1 MEKTISLYE
10 LSNDLIELMDVDDIE
25 ITEEVKSQIIEQ
37 IDMMIDAKS
46 ENIIALVKNYEATVN
61 AMKEEEKRLAGNR
74 KAIENKVGRLKEYT
88 RDCLER
94 TGKKK
99 VETKL
104 GNISL
109 RKKSVSVVIEDES
122 LVPQLYKT
130 VKEVVTVD
138 KNTIKDFLKKGMDI
152 EGCKLSEE
160 GYSLII
166 K

>member
-10 LSNDLIELMDVDDIE
+10 LSNDLLELIDIEDTE

-37 IDMMIDAKS
+37 IEAMIEVKS
-46 ENIIALVKNYEATVN
+46 ENIIAVIKNYEATVN
-61 AMKEEEKRLAGNR
+61 AIKEEEKRLATNR
-74 KAIENKVGRLKEYT
+74 KVIENKVSRLKEYT
-88 RDCLER
+88 KECLEK

-109 RKKSVSVVIEDES
+109 RKKPVSVIIEDES
-122 LVPQLYKT
+122 LVPELYKT

-138 KNTIKDFLKKGMDI
+138 KNTIKDFLKKGMEV
-152 EGCKLSEE
+152 EGCRLSDED
-160 GYSLII
+160 YSLVI